1 MRDALATVPNASAFV
16 TKEYDV
22 GLRKDFYALKEVTD
36 RVASTVADMK
46 KRSPQGIREYLE
58 DPKVKQRLAMAP
70 GINQIATRLTEIRK
84 QVNLITNLEDP
95 RYTSADKEQAIKQ
108 LREKEYQLLKNID
121 LKKLRE
127 MAQM

>member
-1 MRDALATVPNASAFV
+1 
-16 TKEYDV
+16 V

-46 KRSPQGIREYLE
+46 NRSPQEIREYLE
-58 DPKVKQRLAMAP
+58 DPKVKQRLAMSP
-70 GINQIATRLTEIRK
+70 GVNQISARLTDIRK